1 MCSATGRH
9 YSSPTLLSSTTPLSG
24 ILTYL
29 KSSLESCDCD
39 SLAKLILSPLK
50 DTLETSAALVA
61 KFELTIQQSVLQINP
76 SWRGVNFGA
85 GAMSGSPP
93 QRTGTDIIHLNVGGK
108 KFSTSRQT
116 LTQVLEVS
124 WRIIDPN
131 ELCILSGT
139 RHILHWSPEWKN
151 TN

>member
-1 MCSATGRH
+1 MN
-9 YSSPTLLSSTTPLSG
+9 
-24 ILTYL
+24 
-29 KSSLESCDCD
+29 
-39 SLAKLILSPLK
+39 LAKVILSPLK
-50 DTLETSAALVA
+50 DTLETSAALIA
-61 KFELTIQQSVLQINP
+61 KFESTIQQSVLQINP
-76 SWRGVNFGA
+76 SWRAANFGP

-124 WRIIDPN
+124 MRLIDPN
-131 ELCILSGT
+131 ELCLLLGA